1 MPFDP
6 TLPIN
11 NTVIDADEL
20 RAQFNGLK
28 TLIDAVP
35 AGPAGPAGATGPA
48 GADGSNGADGLF
60 SLGDFAL
67 LPKSSSRGILH
78 P

>member
-35 AGPAGPAGATGPA
+35 AGPAGSAGVAGGDSARDLRPKKLGEAGPT
-48 GADGSNGADGLF
+48 LM
-60 SLGDFAL
+60 LGNID
-67 LPKSSSRGILH
+67 
-78 P
+78 